1 MIRLLVHRFI
11 KDYDNVKDEQVKA
24 GIGKLSGIVGM
35 FCNILLAVFK
45 YTIGTIV
52 HSVSIQADGINNLT
66 DAGSNIVSVVSFHFS
81 SKPADKDHPFGHE
94 RLEYLTSLFVGVCIL
109 VLGLETAKESIHS
122 ILHPSTITF
131 NKISIIVLIFSICI
145 KLWMFSYNT
154 YLSKTYDS
162 SLLKAS
168 ALDSISDVL
177 GTTGVL
183 LSTIL
188 SPVLHFNLDG
198 YMGLVVSCLILFNAY
213 NLLKATC
220 NTLLGE
226 APDPDLVKEIVLKIN
241 SYPIVLGVHDV
252 MVHMYGPSKVF
263 VSAHVEVDGSQD
275 IFYTHECIDTIE
287 REVKKETHAE
297 LVLHMDPI
305 KVHDPETE
313 EYKEAVNQAIQ
324 AVSHDYS
331 FHDFRIVSGPTHV
344 NLVFDLVVP
353 FDETKSPKE
362 IEDLIQSHLHTKKS
376 TTLVIT
382 IDHPF
387 A

>member
-24 GIGKLSGIVGM
+24 GVGKLSGIVGM

-45 YTIGTIV
+45 YTVGTIV

-66 DAGSNIVSVVSFHFS
+66 DAGSNIVSIVSFHFS

-109 VLGLETAKESIHS
+109 VLGLETAKESINS

-213 NLLKATC
+213 TLLKDTC

-226 APDPDLVKEIVLKIN
+226 APDSDLVKEIVLKIN

-353 FDETKSPKE
+353 FEETKSPKE
-362 IEDLIQSHLHTKKS
+362 IENLIQSNLHTKKS

>member
-1 MIRLLVHRFI
+1 
-11 KDYDNVKDEQVKA
+11 
-24 GIGKLSGIVGM
+24 
-35 FCNILLAVFK
+35 
-45 YTIGTIV
+45 
-52 HSVSIQADGINNLT
+52 
-66 DAGSNIVSVVSFHFS
+66 
-81 SKPADKDHPFGHE
+81 
-94 RLEYLTSLFVGVCIL
+94 
-109 VLGLETAKESIHS
+109 
-122 ILHPSTITF
+122 
-131 NKISIIVLIFSICI
+131 
-145 KLWMFSYNT
+145 
-154 YLSKTYDS
+154 
-162 SLLKAS
+162 
-168 ALDSISDVL
+168 
-177 GTTGVL
+177 
-183 LSTIL
+183 
-188 SPVLHFNLDG
+188 
-198 YMGLVVSCLILFNAY
+198 
-213 NLLKATC
+213 
-220 NTLLGE
+220 
-226 APDPDLVKEIVLKIN
+226 
-241 SYPIVLGVHDV
+241 

-263 VSAHVEVDGSQD
+263 VSAHVEIDGSQD

-353 FDETKSPKE
+353 FEETKSPKE
-362 IEDLIQSHLHTKKS
+362 IENLIQSNLHTKKS